1 MNNTIPF
8 RPTLKTAA
16 IVLMLMLFVVSCS
29 DNAIGPNDIGG
40 EVTLELTEPGN
51 NFPISIN
58 WGVPND
64 PRFESFKDS
73 TFVLS
78 RDNGIV
84 TFRGLYTFDSSLVR
98 AVDTI
103 LGLHTIPEPI
113 KRVAI
118 DTYLNRYGAVL
129 DTTDKKNIK
138 LTVDFKAK
146 ITSDGIAEF
155 FSSKGDISRPRTVV
169 KYAWNVGDSY
179 SFKDDYGV
187 EKTRTVIAKSTTDD
201 YPVAFWRIKVTQVEE
216 TIIDDPLISSIKYIG
231 NHKFGLVGLHVV
243 SKQNK
248 SMNLTVFP
256 PNLK

>member
-1 MNNTIPF
+1 MRKSIQSIPGWKSISSVF
-8 RPTLKTAA
+8 ILLL
-16 IVLMLMLFVVSCS
+16 IVISCS
-29 DNAIGPNDIGG
+29 DNAVGPNDVGG

-64 PRFESFKDS
+64 SRFDSFKDS

-84 TFRGLYTFDSSLVR
+84 TFRGRYTFDSSLVR

-103 LGLHTIPEPI
+103 LGLHTIPDAI
-113 KRVAI
+113 KRVAV
-118 DTYLNRYGAVL
+118 DTYLKRYGAVL
-129 DTTDKKNIK
+129 DTTDQNNIK

-146 ITSDGIAEF
+146 ITSEGIAEF
-155 FSSKGDISRPRTVV
+155 FSSKGDVSRPHAVV

-179 SFKDDYGV
+179 SFKDDYGIQ
-187 EKTRTVIAKSTTDD
+187 KTRRVIAKSTTDD

-216 TIIDDPLISSIKYIG
+216 IVEDDPLISSIKYIG

-243 SKQNK
+243 SKQDK

-256 PNLK
+256 PTLK